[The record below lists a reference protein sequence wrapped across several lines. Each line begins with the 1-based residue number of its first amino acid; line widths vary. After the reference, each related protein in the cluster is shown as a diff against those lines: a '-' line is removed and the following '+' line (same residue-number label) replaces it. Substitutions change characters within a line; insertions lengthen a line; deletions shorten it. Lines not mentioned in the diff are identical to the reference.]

1 MKFAAAGIVILT
13 LCLWLLAVETGSS
26 FIELLERIETL
37 EERVEAL
44 EGRK

>member
-1 MKFAAAGIVILT
+1 MKFVVAGIAILT